1 MSGDAKLVYNLQNVT
16 AAGYRPL
23 LGTRAILVLTGWELY
38 FSKHTTACQATQQ
51 KQKAMVVNPMTFRKI
66 IRKKIDVDL
75 LLFSFQFPAAA
86 NQALTSSKL
95 NRKKINTA
103 FCFLKN

>member
-1 MSGDAKLVYNLQNVT
+1 M
-16 AAGYRPL
+16 
-23 LGTRAILVLTGWELY
+23 LVLTGWELY

-51 KQKAMVVNPMTFRKI
+51 KQKAIMVNPMTFRKTI
-66 IRKKIDVDL
+66 KKKRGVDL
-75 LLFSFQFPAAA
+75 LLFSFQFPAA
-86 NQALTSSKL
+86 NQAPTSSKL